1 MPITDIVRNI
11 VGWIGAAEPLDKVAK
26 PVAKTVQKVI
36 PPGPVKNALS
46 GTWLGHPV
54 HPLATDVVIGA
65 WTSALVL
72 DLVGGERSAPAAKTL
87 TGLGILSAVPTAAA
101 GLSDW
106 SDSLGIQRRIG
117 LVHAGVNIAAL
128 ALYSLSYLARRNGDT
143 ASGKALGLAGATVV
157 SAGGYLGGHL
167 VFRLGVWVDRN
178 AWTEGATDWQAVAD
192 EADLDEGK
200 PVVVHAGDQDVLL
213 VRQGGE
219 IHALGNTCSHA
230 GGPLHE
236 GSLSDGCVT
245 CPWHGSQF
253 RLSDGH
259 LKRGPATD
267 HQPAYDVRV
276 DGGKVSVRRR

>member
-1 MPITDIVRNI
+1 MPIVDIVRNI
-11 VGWIGAAEPLDKVAK
+11 VSWIGAAEPLDKVAK

-36 PPGPVKNALS
+36 PPGPVKDALS

-106 SDSLGIQRRIG
+106 SDSLGKERRIG
-117 LVHAGVNIAAL
+117 LVHAGANIAAIT
-128 ALYSLSYLARRNGDT
+128 LYSLSYLARRNGDT

-219 IHALGNTCSHA
+219 IHAMGDTCSHA

-259 LKRGPATD
+259 LQRGPATD

>member
-1 MPITDIVRNI
+1 MPIMDIVRNI

-26 PVAKTVQKVI
+26 PVAKTVQKVV
-36 PPGPVKNALS
+36 PPGPVKDALS

-106 SDSLGIQRRIG
+106 SDSLGKERRIG
-117 LVHAGVNIAAL
+117 LVHAGANITAL
-128 ALYSLSYLARRNGDT
+128 VLYSLSYLARRNGDT

-157 SAGGYLGGHL
+157 SVGGYLGGHL

-192 EADLDEGK
+192 EAELDEGK

-213 VRQGGE
+213 VRLGGQ
-219 IHALGNTCSHA
+219 IHALGDTCSHA

-259 LKRGPATD
+259 LQRGPATG
-267 HQPAYDVRV
+267 HQPAYDARV

>member
-1 MPITDIVRNI
+1 MPIVDIVRNI
-11 VGWIGAAEPLDKVAK
+11 VSWIGAAEPLDKVAK
-26 PVAKTVQKVI
+26 PVAKTVQKVF
-36 PPGPVKNALS
+36 PPGPVKDALS

-106 SDSLGIQRRIG
+106 SDSLGKERRIG
-117 LVHAGVNIAAL
+117 LVHAGANIAAIT
-128 ALYSLSYLARRNGDT
+128 LYSLSYLARRNGDT

-200 PVVVHAGDQDVLL
+200 PVVVHAGGQDVLL

-219 IHALGNTCSHA
+219 IHAMGDTCSHA

-259 LKRGPATD
+259 LQRGPATD